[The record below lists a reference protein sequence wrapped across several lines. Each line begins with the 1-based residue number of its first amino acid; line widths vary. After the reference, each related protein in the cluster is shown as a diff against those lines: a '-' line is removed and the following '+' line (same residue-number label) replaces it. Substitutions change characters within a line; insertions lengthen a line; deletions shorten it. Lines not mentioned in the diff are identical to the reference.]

1 MPIFTC
7 VRVASRGGGG
17 PTGGGDRGRSVEG
30 RVRRDGLLVDGP
42 VVVVGIVMGV

>member
-7 VRVASRGGGG
+7 VRVASGGGGG
-17 PTGGGDRGRSVEG
+17 PTGGGDRGSVEG

-42 VVVVGIVMGV
+42 VVVVGVVVGV